1 MSQTKQ
7 FNTTELDFDK
17 IKESIKTYFKRQ
29 DSEFKDWDFEGSG
42 LNTFID
48 VLAYNTHYNAVNAHV
63 ALNESFLD
71 SAQVRSNVIA
81 RAKLLGYTPSSVS
94 APVGTVSI
102 TMSANSNADAT
113 TVASIPKGSTFA
125 GIVDGVSYS
134 FITLESYSAGALTNP
149 TTGLLEFNFANV
161 DVYEGTL
168 IRRKFEVDENNRN
181 QKFVLSDRQADT
193 QKIQVEVFDNQNSQ
207 SSTIYTRFAD
217 FTSIGVDATVY
228 FLYENHQGYFQLE
241 FGDGVLGK
249 KLDGSNVIEVE
260 YLQTS
265 GPLANNVQSFTYTG
279 ATPSGASVITSI
291 TTLAK
296 ASGGSEKET
305 IESVKHKAPLSFIS
319 QNRAVSASDY
329 SALISK
335 EFSNLQS
342 LSVWGGEDNDPP
354 QYGRVYISAKPE
366 NATTLTTSEKN
377 RLLSVLSQK
386 KVLAIEPTVVDPDML
401 YIYANLLFKYNSNLT
416 SLSQGELEVQIANRV
431 ANYSMNT
438 LEKFE
443 GIFRYSNFL
452 YLVDSYS
459 SAITSSNANISLYKN
474 VVLGLNNTQ
483 SIVSNFTV
491 ALGNIAT
498 QPNPMITTDP
508 YLLNSI
514 EIRIED
520 EPSSATERNLY
531 SYRLIDGVKTRLTS
545 SVGTLYPET
554 GKFTLLPLAVDVT
567 QNIRFRSYPRSNDI
581 VAKRNTI
588 LSIDTALSTIAG
600 EIDSVAVAGESG
612 KNKYNTFNRNY

>member
-1 MSQTKQ
+1 MSHTKQ

-94 APVGTVSI
+94 APVATVSI
-102 TMSANSNADAT
+102 TMAANSNADAT

-149 TTGLLEFNFANV
+149 ITGLIEFTFPNV

-168 IRRKFEVDENNRN
+168 IQRKFEVDQNNRN
-181 QKFVLSDRQADT
+181 QKFVLADSQADT

-217 FTSIGVDATVY
+217 FTSIGVDSTVY

-249 KLDGSNVIEVE
+249 KLDGSNIINVE

-265 GPLANNVQSFTYTG
+265 GLLANNVQSFTYTG
-279 ATPSGASVITSI
+279 ATPSGASEITSI
-291 TTLAK
+291 TTLSK
-296 ASGGSEKET
+296 ASGGAEKEA
-305 IESVKHKAPLSFIS
+305 IESIKHKAPLSFIS

-329 SALISK
+329 NALVSK

-354 QYGRVYISAKPE
+354 RYGQVFISAKPV

-386 KVLAIEPTVVDPDML
+386 KVLAIEPVVVDPDML
-401 YIYANLLFKYNSNLT
+401 YIYVNLLFKYNSNLT
-416 SLSQGELEVQIANRV
+416 SLSQGELEVQIANRIRD
-431 ANYSMNT
+431 YSTNT
-438 LEKFE
+438 LEQFE
-443 GIFRYSNFL
+443 GMFRYSNFL
-452 YLVDSYS
+452 YLIDSYS
-459 SAITSSNANISLYKN
+459 NSITSSNANISLYKN

-491 ALGNIAT
+491 ALGNTST

-508 YLLNSI
+508 YLLNKI

-520 EPSSATERNLY
+520 EPKSATERNLY
-531 SYRLIDGVKTRLTS
+531 SYRLIDGIKTRLTS

-588 LSIDTALSTIAG
+588 LIIDTALSTITG
-600 EIDSVAVAGESG
+600 EVDSVAVAGESG

>member
-1 MSQTKQ
+1 MSHTKQ

-94 APVGTVSI
+94 APVATVSI

-149 TTGLLEFNFANV
+149 ITGLIEFTFPNV

-168 IRRKFEVDENNRN
+168 IRRKFEVDQNNRN

-217 FTSIGVDATVY
+217 FTSIGVDSTVY

-279 ATPSGASVITSI
+279 ATPLGASAITSI

-296 ASGGSEKET
+296 AAGGSEKET

-329 SALISK
+329 NALISK

-366 NATTLTTSEKN
+366 NATTLATSEKN

-401 YIYANLLFKYNSNLT
+401 YIYANLLFK
-416 SLSQGELEVQIANRV
+416 
-431 ANYSMNT
+431 
-438 LEKFE
+438 
-443 GIFRYSNFL
+443 
-452 YLVDSYS
+452 
-459 SAITSSNANISLYKN
+459 
-474 VVLGLNNTQ
+474 
-483 SIVSNFTV
+483 
-491 ALGNIAT
+491 
-498 QPNPMITTDP
+498 
-508 YLLNSI
+508 
-514 EIRIED
+514 
-520 EPSSATERNLY
+520 
-531 SYRLIDGVKTRLTS
+531 
-545 SVGTLYPET
+545 
-554 GKFTLLPLAVDVT
+554 
-567 QNIRFRSYPRSNDI
+567 
-581 VAKRNTI
+581 
-588 LSIDTALSTIAG
+588 
-600 EIDSVAVAGESG
+600 
-612 KNKYNTFNRNY
+612 